1 MVCQNP
7 ATVASR
13 SRKSGADAGLA
24 DSTGLTKSCLRQVL
38 NSRLDRGRKKA
49 KCSLIATAR
58 SGEALAPKSMRKTI
72 HFIPQGVSPG
82 MVAPRSLPLDAELAR
97 KVLEAAPTILYVYD
111 VQKECSVFQNR
122 RISDLLGLPQQPQ
135 DADANGWAAHVHPD
149 DAARFPDHRA
159 RLKKIAPEQTLSWE
173 FRMRDATGQW
183 RWFLSRDS
191 LLSSDDSGKPLLIIG
206 SASDITEQ
214 KLAEQHKELLADE
227 MRHRARNL
235 VSIVQAIGRM
245 SRPKNQPEANRYID
259 IFMGRLMT
267 LLNTGGIV
275 LSSAART
282 ADLEAVVRA
291 TLAPFRSESLTT
303 RITTGG
309 PAVIVLERTAGGLAL
324 AIHELATNALKYGA
338 LSVETGAASLTWS
351 HSIRNERKYLTM
363 VWKETGGPPV
373 SAPTSEGFGGM
384 VIRQSVAREAEGRVT
399 LDYLPDGVCCRLEF
413 RMPES

>member
-1 MVCQNP
+1 MFH
-7 ATVASR
+7 
-13 SRKSGADAGLA
+13 SRKGSVWPGVG
-24 DSTGLTKSCLRQVL
+24 TQ
-38 NSRLDRGRKKA
+38 
-49 KCSLIATAR
+49 
-58 SGEALAPKSMRKTI
+58 KSMRQMI
-72 HFIPQGVSPG
+72 HQVPQGESQD
-82 MVAPRSLPLDAELAR
+82 AAAQKDFPLESDLAH

-111 VQKECSVFQNR
+111 VQQERSVFQNR
-122 RISDLLGLPQQPQ
+122 RISDLLGLPPSPQ
-135 DADANGWAAHVHPD
+135 TADSNDWTTNIHPD
-149 DAARFPDHRA
+149 DATRFPDHRA
-159 RLKKIAPEQTLSWE
+159 RLKKIGLGETMSWE
-173 FRMRDATGQW
+173 FRMRDAKGTW

-191 LLSSDDSGKPLLIIG
+191 LLSSDDAGKPLLIIG

-282 ADLEAVVRA
+282 ADLEAVVRT
-291 TLAPFRSESLTT
+291 TLAPFHSDSAPK
-303 RITTGG
+303 RIVTGG
-309 PAVIVLERTAGGLAL
+309 SAVTLLERTAGGLAL

-338 LSVETGAASLTWS
+338 LSVEDGTASLTWS
-351 HSIRNERKYLTM
+351 EEIRHGKRYFVM
-363 VWKETGGPPV
+363 VWKEAGGPRV
-373 SAPTSEGFGGM
+373 SVPKSEGFGGM

-399 LDYLPDGVCCRLEF
+399 LDYLPGGVCCQLEF
-413 RMPES
+413 RMPEP